1 MNAKDK
7 SICGVC
13 AVEIEMKS
21 PVDGNQKSSD
31 AKAGDEAADST
42 VVELD
47 GTRKRSSSAE

>member
-1 MNAKDK
+1 MKVKDA
-7 SICGVC
+7 ICGVC

-21 PVDGNQKSSD
+21 PVDGDQKLSD
-31 AKAGDEAADST
+31 AKAGDKSADDT